1 MEWIQNFTN
10 FLAVNFYNA
19 YMISLLLGTGLLLTI
34 ITKVVQVKKFN
45 TGLKLI
51 LRGALRKDQTKD
63 VTGDISPFQALTAT
77 LSGTIGNGNI
87 AGVATT
93 IALGGP
99 GGVLWMWATGM
110 VGMATKFSE
119 VFLSLKYRQVH
130 EDGSM
135 AGGPMYYIRNGLKK
149 IVFLKKFAIPLSVM
163 FAVCGAWTALL
174 GTGNM
179 IQSNSIALAF
189 NTHFNIPFWI
199 SGGVISIL
207 SGMVILGGIKRIGA
221 VAELLVPFMVILY
234 VLSALIILLINI
246 DKIPSAFTLIVK
258 SAFSYQA
265 AIGGYLGH
273 TVKEAV
279 RLGVSRGLLSNES
292 GLGSAAIV
300 HGAAKTKS
308 PMNQAMIGMIGP
320 FIDTILVCT
329 MTALTI
335 ILTGAYMIIDSETG
349 LTLTSTALTT
359 EAFNSVLPYFGGL
372 VVSLSSFLF
381 GFSTII
387 GWYYIGEQCF
397 EYLFGIRITKGYKI
411 AYLILC
417 FIGSILQKEN
427 LPAVWDIGVVFNG
440 LMAIPNLIAL
450 LALSN
455 IVKKGV
461 NEYYNINKRASN
473 KL

>member
-1 MEWIQNFTN
+1 
-10 FLAVNFYNA
+10 
-19 YMISLLLGTGLLLTI
+19 MILFILGTGFLLTI
-34 ITKVVQVKKFN
+34 ITKSIQVRKFK

-51 LRGALRKDQTKD
+51 FRAALRKDSTKD
-63 VTGDISPFQALTAT
+63 VTGDISPFQALSAT

-93 IALGGP
+93 IFLGGP

-119 VFLSLKYRQVH
+119 VFLSLKHRQTH

-135 AGGPMYYIRNGLKK
+135 AGGPMYYIKNGLKN
-149 IVFLKKFAIPLSVM
+149 IVFLKKFAIPLSIM

-189 NTHFNIPFWI
+189 NSQFNIPFWI
-199 SGGVISIL
+199 SGGVVSIL

-221 VAELLVPFMVILY
+221 IAELLIPFMVIIY
-234 VLSALIILLINI
+234 VSCALIILLTNI
-246 DKIPSAFTLIVK
+246 DKIPSAFILIVK

-265 AIGGYLGH
+265 AIGGFMGH

-292 GLGSAAIV
+292 GMGSAAIV
-300 HGAAKTKS
+300 HGAAKAKS

-335 ILTGAYMIIDSETG
+335 IITGAYMKIDPETG

-359 EAFNSVLPYFGGL
+359 NAFNSALPYFGGL

-387 GWYYIGEQCF
+387 GWYYIGEQCL
-397 EYLFGIRITKGYKI
+397 EYLFGIRITKGYQI

-427 LPAVWDIGVVFNG
+427 LPAVWDVGVVFNG

-455 IVKKGV
+455 MIKKGV
-461 NEYYNINKRASN
+461 NQYYKINKKSSN
-473 KL
+473 

>member
-10 FLAVNFYNA
+10 FIAVNFYNI
-19 YMISLLLGTGLLLTI
+19 YMILFILGTGFLLTI
-34 ITKVVQVKKFN
+34 ITKSIQVRKFI

-51 LRGALRKDQTKD
+51 FRAALRKDQIKD
-63 VTGDISPFQALTAT
+63 VTGDISPFQALATT

-93 IALGGP
+93 IFLGGP

-119 VFLSLKYRQVH
+119 VFLSLKYRQTH

-135 AGGPMYYIRNGLKK
+135 AGGPMYYIKNGLKN
-149 IVFLKKFAIPLSVM
+149 IVFLKKFAIPLSIM

-189 NTHFNIPFWI
+189 NSQFNIPFWI
-199 SGGVISIL
+199 SGGVVTIL

-221 VAELLVPFMVILY
+221 VAELLIPFMVIIY
-234 VLSALIILLINI
+234 VSCALIILLTNI
-246 DKIPSAFTLIVK
+246 DKIPSAFILIFK

-265 AIGGYLGH
+265 AIGGFMGH

-292 GLGSAAIV
+292 GMGSAAIV
-300 HGAAKTKS
+300 HGAAKAES
-308 PMNQAMIGMIGP
+308 PMNQGMIAMIGP

-335 ILTGAYMIIDSETG
+335 IITGAYMKIDPETG

-359 EAFNSVLPYFGGL
+359 NAFNSALPYFGGL

-411 AYLILC
+411 SYLILC

-427 LPAVWDIGVVFNG
+427 LPAVWDVGVVFNG

-455 IVKKGV
+455 MIKKGV
-461 NEYYNINKRASN
+461 NQYYKINKKSSN
-473 KL
+473 

>member
-10 FLAVNFYNA
+10 YIAVNFYNI
-19 YMISLLLGTGLLLTI
+19 YMILFILGTGFLLTI
-34 ITKVVQVKKFN
+34 ITKSIQVRKFK

-51 LRGALRKDQTKD
+51 FRAALRKDQIKD
-63 VTGDISPFQALTAT
+63 VTGDISPFQALATT

-93 IALGGP
+93 IFLGGP

-119 VFLSLKYRQVH
+119 VFLSLKHRQTH
-130 EDGSM
+130 KDGSM
-135 AGGPMYYIRNGLKK
+135 AGGPMYYIKNGLKN
-149 IVFLKKFAIPLSVM
+149 IVFLKKFAIPLSIM

-189 NTHFNIPFWI
+189 NSQFNIPFWI
-199 SGGVISIL
+199 SGGVVTIL

-221 VAELLVPFMVILY
+221 VAELLIPFMVIIY
-234 VLSALIILLINI
+234 VSCTLIILLTNI
-246 DKIPSAFTLIVK
+246 DKIPSAFILIFK

-265 AIGGYLGH
+265 AIGGFMGH

-292 GLGSAAIV
+292 GMGSAAIV
-300 HGAAKTKS
+300 HGAAKAKS
-308 PMNQAMIGMIGP
+308 PMNQGMIAMIGP

-335 ILTGAYMIIDSETG
+335 IITGAYMKIDPETG

-359 EAFNSVLPYFGGL
+359 NAFNSALPYFGGL

-427 LPAVWDIGVVFNG
+427 LPAVWDVGVVFNG

-455 IVKKGV
+455 MIKKGV
-461 NEYYNINKRASN
+461 NQYYKISKKSS
-473 KL
+473 K